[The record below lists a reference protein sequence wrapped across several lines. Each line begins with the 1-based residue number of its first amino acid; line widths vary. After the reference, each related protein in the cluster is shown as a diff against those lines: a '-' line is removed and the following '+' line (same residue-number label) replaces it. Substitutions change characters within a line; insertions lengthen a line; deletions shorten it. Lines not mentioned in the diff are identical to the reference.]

1 MTHEDPTVTPAV
13 PPEFRTWLYVVGAFS
28 GSLAVALFDAAPLA
42 SRVLTAVSVAANG
55 VAFGYRPT
63 R

>member
-1 MTHEDPTVTPAV
+1 MAHEDPTTTPTI
-13 PPEFRTWLYVVGAFS
+13 PPAFRTWLYVVGTFS
-28 GSLAVALFDAAPLA
+28 GTLAVALGDATPLT
-42 SRVLTAVSVAANG
+42 SRVLTAVSVAACG